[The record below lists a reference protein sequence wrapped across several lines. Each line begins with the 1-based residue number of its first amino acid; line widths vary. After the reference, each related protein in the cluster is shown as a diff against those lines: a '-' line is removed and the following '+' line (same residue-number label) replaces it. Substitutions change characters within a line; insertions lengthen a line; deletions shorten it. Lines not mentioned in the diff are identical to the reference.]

1 MKKFSFLSL
10 SVLILLNFVL
20 VEARPHRVGQIPN
33 GSKNSC
39 ANCHINPAGGGER
52 NDFGKLVEA
61 RFLDVVGPAGNVQ
74 WGPALA
80 HLDADGDGVSN
91 GIELQDEFGLW
102 QSGQSNPGNSNLVS
116 LPGFNSSNS
125 LSTIT
130 ISFSNM
136 DPHLGQT
143 LFVRI
148 VDKATLSEVG
158 RSIESINSSAFDV
171 ALNAIIPGRSYF
183 IDFFADAN
191 LNGLYDPPPTDHTWR
206 MELNNAEGND
216 VLNFAHNTTFT
227 DIDWKYT
234 AIINFSSMN
243 PHLNQLIEARAIDQI
258 SGIEVGRTR
267 HERITNNDFSMLITG
282 LEVNKN
288 YDVEFYADLNGNGIY
303 DSPPV
308 DHAWRT
314 SAATNLGDAE
324 INFSHNTD
332 FQDIAWDYTV
342 NVDFTEMSPHL
353 NQLFELRVVDH
364 STGTEI
370 GRNRFDQVP
379 SPNYSTVIS
388 GIEFGKSYDIDFY
401 ADLNSNGQYDSPPT
415 DHAWRINFI
424 AANENNYRHFAHNT
438 NFTDIEWPNVTSVDE
453 EAFLTKQF
461 RLYQN
466 YPNPF
471 NPETTIEF
479 VLNKNQF
486 TSFIIYDMLGR
497 EVDVLLNEYLSSG
510 KYSIKFDAE
519 NLPSGVYL
527 YRLKSGNS
535 TESKKM
541 ILLR

>member
-1 MKKFSFLSL
+1 MKNLSFLSL
-10 SVLILLNFVL
+10 LVLVLLNFTF

-61 RFLDVVGPAGNVQ
+61 RFLDVVGPGGNVQ

-102 QSGQSNPGNSNLVS
+102 QSGQSNPGNSSLVA
-116 LPGFNSSNS
+116 LPGLNSSNP
-125 LSTIT
+125 LSTVT
-130 ISFSNM
+130 INFSNM
-136 DPHLGQT
+136 EPHLSQT
-143 LFVRI
+143 LFIRI

-158 RSIESINSSAFDV
+158 RRIENITASEFDV
-171 ALNAIIPGRSYF
+171 VLQVIIPGRSYF
-183 IDFFADAN
+183 VDFFADAN
-191 LNGLYDPPPTDHTWR
+191 LNGLYDSPPTDQTWR
-206 MELNNAEGND
+206 MEINNAEGND
-216 VLNFAHNTTFT
+216 VLNFAHNTSFT

-234 AIINFSSMN
+234 AAINFSSMN
-243 PHLNQLIEARAIDQI
+243 PHLNQLIEARAVDEMT
-258 SGIEVGRTR
+258 GIEAGRSR
-267 HERITNNDFSMLITG
+267 LERITNNDFSMLITG
-282 LEVNKN
+282 LEAGRN
-288 YDVEFYADLNGNGIY
+288 YDVEFYADLNGNGNY

-308 DHAWRT
+308 DHAWRR
-314 SAATNLGDAE
+314 SAATNLGDTE

-332 FQDIAWDYTV
+332 FQDIEWDYIV

-353 NQLFELRVVDH
+353 GQLFELRVVEN
-364 STGTEI
+364 STGTEV
-370 GRNRFDQVP
+370 GRKKFDQVP
-379 SPNYSTVIS
+379 GVNYSTVIG
-388 GIEFGKSYDIDFY
+388 GIESGKSYNIDFY
-401 ADLNSNGQYDSPPT
+401 ADLNSNDKYDSPPT
-415 DHAWRINFI
+415 DHAWRINFN
-424 AANENNYRHFAHNT
+424 AANQNNYTHFAHNT
-438 NFTDIEWPNVTSVDE
+438 NFIDIEWPNVTSVDE
-453 EAFLTKQF
+453 DELLVKEF

-497 EVDVLLNEYLSSG
+497 EVEVLLNEYLTSG
-510 KYSIKFDAE
+510 EYSLRFDAE

-527 YRLKSGNS
+527 YLLKAGSS